1 MSRKPA
7 FIFLKDESKVRHTG
21 EFRYPRSVKV
31 ESKFVISKADI
42 HASKSVHAR
51 HAGVGRYPLLAKAC
65 ISISLYQAGMD
76 SGLRQNDGIVLA
88 VA

>member
-7 FIFLKDESKVRHTG
+7 FIFHKDESQVRHTG

-31 ESKFVISKADI
+31 ESK
-42 HASKSVHAR
+42 AR
-51 HAGVGRYPLLAKAC
+51 HTGECRYPLLAKAS
-65 ISISLYQAGMD
+65 ISISLYQTGMD
-76 SGLRQNDGIVLA
+76 SGLRQNDETVLA